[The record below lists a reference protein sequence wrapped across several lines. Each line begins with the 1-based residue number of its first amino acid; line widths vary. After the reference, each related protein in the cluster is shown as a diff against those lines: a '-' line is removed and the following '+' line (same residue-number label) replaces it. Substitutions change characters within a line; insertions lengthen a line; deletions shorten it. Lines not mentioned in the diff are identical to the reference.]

1 MNSPSV
7 KPPEKSDLAK
17 RMLEDL
23 VDPSPRTDPKPAA
36 RPAPVV
42 RAVESQPQ
50 AVTESRPGEPTEAR
64 DLRESRDTPRRESRR
79 KTPASVA
86 RKIDIDVATGQGTR
100 HLTLRVPKDLAGDLS
115 MLAMKNKLEE
125 NGEPTTINELGIQ
138 ALRRLLSE
146 AA

>member
-1 MNSPSV
+1 MSSLNA

-23 VDPSPRTDPKPAA
+23 AEPVRAEIKPVAK
-36 RPAPVV
+36 PAPVV
-42 RAVESQPQ
+42 RAVEPAAEIEEQSE
-50 AVTESRPGEPTEAR
+50 VRENREPA
-64 DLRESRDTPRRESRR
+64 RREPRR
-79 KTPASVA
+79 KTSATVQ
-86 RKIDIDVATGQGTR
+86 RKLDVEISTGQGTR

-125 NGEPTTINELGIQ
+125 NGQPTTINDLGIQ
-138 ALRRLLSE
+138 ALRRLLNE